1 MHYKSKSSMSVLALA
16 LLITSSMA
24 AEEMNKESIS
34 LAFNNTLGTYMV
46 NQAGFTLYYF
56 LEDYPGNGTSSC
68 YGICSDIWPPFY
80 AENLTVARG
89 LKAGDF
95 TVANRSDGIKQIAYK
110 GWPLYLYSQDINPN
124 DINGQNID
132 ERWFVINPVSS
143 SFRKPTPTI
152 LKLKP
157 DSLSLK
163 EEKQDCTSCSGASLK
178 GTY

>member
-1 MHYKSKSSMSVLALA
+1 MHYKTKSSISILALA

-34 LAFNNTLGTYMV
+34 LAFNNTIGTYIV

-89 LKAGDF
+89 LKAADF
-95 TVANRSDGIKQIAYK
+95 TIINRTDGIRQIAYK
-110 GWPLYLYSQDINPN
+110 GWPLYFYSQDTKPN
-124 DINGQNID
+124 DVYGQSVD
-132 ERWFVINPVSS
+132 EVWSVINPTSPD
-143 SFRKPTPTI
+143 FRQPSPSI

-157 DSLSLK
+157 ESLSIRETERSYTSSGIPY
-163 EEKQDCTSCSGASLK
+163 EE
-178 GTY
+178 TY